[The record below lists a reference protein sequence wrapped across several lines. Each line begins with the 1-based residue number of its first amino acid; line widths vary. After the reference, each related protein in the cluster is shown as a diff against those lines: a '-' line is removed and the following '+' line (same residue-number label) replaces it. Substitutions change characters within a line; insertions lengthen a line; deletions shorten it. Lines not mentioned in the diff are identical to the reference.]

1 MRCPCGRD
9 LLDQL
14 VFWYT
19 INGWEV
25 TMTTGDIEAVP
36 VDEVLVDSLIPRV
49 VAAFNA
55 HDADAFV
62 AVMTEDVVFTMPHLH
77 PCMDAPR

>member
-1 MRCPCGRD
+1 MRSSWTAS
-9 LLDQL
+9 
-14 VFWYT
+14 FH
-19 INGWEV
+19 
-25 TMTTGDIEAVP
+25 
-36 VDEVLVDSLIPRV
+36 V

-62 AVMTEDVVFTMPHLH
+62 AVMTEDVVFTVPHLH